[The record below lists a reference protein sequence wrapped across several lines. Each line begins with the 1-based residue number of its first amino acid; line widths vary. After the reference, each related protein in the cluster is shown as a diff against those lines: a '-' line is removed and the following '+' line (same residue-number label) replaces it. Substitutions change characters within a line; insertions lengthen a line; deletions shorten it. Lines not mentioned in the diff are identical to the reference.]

1 MLTELAVPVPPHRAP
16 GLVALI
22 RSTTQC
28 RDLAFPL
35 GVLEGHSLG
44 GRIFASPDA
53 DARHGA
59 VVLASASGFWSIC
72 SHDATLW
79 GGPVLELLRRM
90 GGWTCLYSHPHARW
104 ANRLADGLGA
114 RGNRIDRSCFEAL
127 TGRGAAEEAEDAGE
141 AGDAGEDSGASE
153 ASDTGSAMCEAGAAG
168 AAVEEGER
176 GTSQT
181 ATATA
186 TAASTSTT
194 ASSASAPS
202 DEVLFGGEGGLKL
215 RSVAGRAMIERV
227 RRFNSWHQSTWASAD
242 SFEAA
247 GAVGAV
253 VVARN
258 HRIVACCVSAFVGGG
273 CHELDIMVQPAYRG
287 RGLASLCAARVLRIL
302 RVPPPPVA
310 PDMSRS
316 SLPPRSSRK
325 RARTATR
332 SIDTTCR
339 NGASAGVSASWSCD
353 SDNKAS
359 RRIAEKLGFLYVKD
373 TASYECTEPANTAD
387 NTDDT
392 TADGQGELL
401 GRVVERGGGG
411 RGVMS
416 TRGQANKKRRGGV
429 GGVR

>member
-22 RSTTQC
+22 RSATQC

-35 GVLEGHSLG
+35 GVLEGHSQG

-59 VVLASASGFWSIC
+59 VVLASDSGFWGVY
-72 SHDATLW
+72 SHDASLW
-79 GGPVLELLRRM
+79 GGPVLELLRRI

-104 ANRLADGLGA
+104 ANRLEKGLGS
-114 RGNRIDRSCFEAL
+114 RGNRIDRSCFETL
-127 TGRGAAEEAEDAGE
+127 TGRAAAAKETKDAGE

-153 ASDTGSAMCEAGAAG
+153 ASDTGSAMGEAGAAG
-168 AAVEEGER
+168 AAVEDDGGRR

-186 TAASTSTT
+186 TVASTPTT
-194 ASSASAPS
+194 
-202 DEVLFGGEGGLKL
+202 DELLFGGEGGLTL
-215 RSVAGRAMIERV
+215 QSVTERAMIERV
-227 RRFNSWHQSTWASAD
+227 RRFNSWHQSTWSDAD

-247 GAVGAV
+247 GAVGVV

-302 RVPPPPVA
+302 RVPPPVA
-310 PDMSRS
+310 PDLSRS
-316 SLPPRSSRK
+316 SSLHGSSRK

-339 NGASAGVSASWSCD
+339 NSASAGVSASWSCD
-353 SDNKAS
+353 TDNKAS

-387 NTDDT
+387 STDDT
-392 TADGQGELL
+392 TADGKGELL
-401 GRVVERGGGG
+401 GRMAERRGGGG

-429 GGVR
+429 GGVL